1 MQGGTSLKAD
11 NHANAPP
18 LRFLQAGCP
27 SCRSINSVKA
37 LKVHSKPQVKNSNRK
52 LKEVKS
58 KNRKIYKQ

>member
-1 MQGGTSLKAD
+1 MQGGTSLQAD